1 MADHS
6 FGDTAFGVYRLRRP
20 DGRPERGNDR
30 SARGEKAHGY
40 PGGCAGGGRAHRGGI
55 CRGPYP
61 RGRFL
66 SVGTH
71 RRPGRRGQGAARSG
85 AMASALLPQRAPS
98 PDRCGQAGR
107 AGLYK
112 GQKLR
117 RHHHLALKIGTGLMR
132 TKESGGKS
140 MSMADALARL
150 PFWGLLTVKEQGVL
164 AARAVIRRDGPGQI
178 VHGGQHDCPGLF
190 LVLSGEL
197 RAAMLS
203 EAGREIT
210 LYRVGTGEFCVLSA
224 SCVISQITFDTQIMT
239 ESSCECLVIDT
250 ATINGLAEKNLALR
264 CALYEQALRR
274 FSEVMWTM
282 QQILFM
288 GLDCR
293 LATFLIGETDRT
305 DAFEIVMTHDQI
317 ARHISSAR
325 EVVARMLK
333 RFAAEGWVQLHRG
346 RITVTNPGALRRL
359 AAAEN

>member
-1 MADHS
+1 
-6 FGDTAFGVYRLRRP
+6 
-20 DGRPERGNDR
+20 
-30 SARGEKAHGY
+30 
-40 PGGCAGGGRAHRGGI
+40 
-55 CRGPYP
+55 
-61 RGRFL
+61 
-66 SVGTH
+66 
-71 RRPGRRGQGAARSG
+71 
-85 AMASALLPQRAPS
+85 
-98 PDRCGQAGR
+98 
-107 AGLYK
+107 
-112 GQKLR
+112 
-117 RHHHLALKIGTGLMR
+117 
-132 TKESGGKS
+132 

-150 PFWGLLTVKEQGVL
+150 PFWGLLTAKEQGVL

-210 LYRVGTGEFCVLSA
+210 LYRVGVGEFCVLSA

-293 LATFLIGETDRT
+293 LATFLMGETDRT